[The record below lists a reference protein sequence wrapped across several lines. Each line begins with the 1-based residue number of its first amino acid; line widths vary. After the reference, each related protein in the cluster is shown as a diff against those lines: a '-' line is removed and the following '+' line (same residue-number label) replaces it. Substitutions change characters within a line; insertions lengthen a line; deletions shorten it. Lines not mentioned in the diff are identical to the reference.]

1 MRSFALAVTIALA
14 VLSSTGCQ
22 DDQQDSPEAAQRK
35 AECRRL
41 EEHIFQ
47 ITPRPGDSS
56 GRGVT
61 DPKELERLVA
71 KVPIED
77 IDLCAAVTDRSV
89 IACMQAAPSVAALR
103 ACIPARKE

>member
-1 MRSFALAVTIALA
+1 MRSFALAIIVALVA
-14 VLSSTGCQ
+14 LSSTGCE
-22 DDQQDSPEAAQRK
+22 DEKESPETAQHK

-47 ITPRPGDSS
+47 ITPRPGDPS

-61 DPKELERLVA
+61 DPKEIERLVA

-77 IDLCAAVTDRSV
+77 IEQCAAVTDRKV
-89 IACMQAAPSVAALR
+89 IACMQAAADLAALR
-103 ACIPARKE
+103 ACIPTRKE